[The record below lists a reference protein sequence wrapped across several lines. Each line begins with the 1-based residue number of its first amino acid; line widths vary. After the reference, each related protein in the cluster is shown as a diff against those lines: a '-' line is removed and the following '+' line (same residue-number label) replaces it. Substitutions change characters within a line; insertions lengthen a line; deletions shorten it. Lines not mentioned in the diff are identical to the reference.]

1 MTQGGYDLHFFYD
14 AQGKPGMVTYNGVD
28 YFYVYNL
35 QGDVVALIDANGTQ
49 VVEYG
54 YDAWGNPIS
63 KTGTLAAT
71 LGTLNPFRYRG
82 YVYDEETGLYYLRSR
97 YYNPNWC
104 RFVNADANIGH
115 SQEIH
120 SHNMM
125 AYCCNRPIGYSDPDG
140 KWLLFASMCAML
152 VGILYA
158 DQKIATM
165 PGLTE
170 AERMVVRAHPI
181 EAVIARNASKAA
193 GELTNTYWGEN
204 ATNYDA
210 TAANA
215 FKHAVWNALM
225 TRDLG
230 RSMAFNFAT
239 AHEYP
244 YYGDMTPYQMWY
256 DESIVIT
263 IHDGTVMDLIN
274 NERGRSVGQSVPFY
288 YSNDQVAQA
297 VIADM
302 QAHPDA
308 YSVLVDNYCTSP
320 IR

>member
-1 MTQGGYDLHFFYD
+1 
-14 AQGKPGMVTYNGVD
+14 
-28 YFYVYNL
+28 
-35 QGDVVALIDANGTQ
+35 
-49 VVEYG
+49 
-54 YDAWGNPIS
+54 
-63 KTGTLAAT
+63 
-71 LGTLNPFRYRG
+71 
-82 YVYDEETGLYYLRSR
+82 
-97 YYNPNWC
+97 
-104 RFVNADANIGH
+104 
-115 SQEIH
+115 
-120 SHNMM
+120 
-125 AYCCNRPIGYSDPDG
+125 
-140 KWLLFASMCAML
+140 
-152 VGILYA
+152 
-158 DQKIATM
+158 
-165 PGLTE
+165 
-170 AERMVVRAHPI
+170 
-181 EAVIARNASKAA
+181 
-193 GELTNTYWGEN
+193 
-204 ATNYDA
+204 
-210 TAANA
+210 
-215 FKHAVWNALM
+215 M